1 MKYNRILGGRY
12 SSILFKTYLVLAIV
26 ATALATLAT
35 LATIATALL
44 RLSGDRA
51 NRTVEGRTTAIH
63 NAGGTARHVLGDA
76 PHSPFRMIRHMA
88 NRPVPLSDRVAKHI
102 THTANQG

>member
-12 SSILFKTYLVLAIV
+12 SSILFKTYLVLAVV
-26 ATALATLAT
+26 ATVLATV

-63 NAGGTARHVLGDA
+63 NAGGTAGHVLGDA